1 MNQIHLKSAGGKT
14 IATLPAYE
22 SLYQVPLSLYI
33 DFLKAREP
41 LDDKE
46 RLEAGEV
53 NIPRVLA
60 KAVGAFVGVPVNDVL
75 MTEYGNFEDVDN
87 ICKNLT
93 SLYMWIVNLLGTFSP
108 KIRKQ
113 EDCTFEYKGDRYTIP
128 VIGLQTLAG
137 LPLLPDLE
145 TGQMIEAYEIKRVAQ
160 SKIEEDDPEGSHLF
174 SYYLSMLAV
183 LCRKGEEKFPVF
195 ESDVEVFI
203 NERLLHF
210 QEIDAGTALDIDF
223 FLASLMKPSGRTGAA
238 VGFLSNRV
246 FDLVQAV
253 QSRGK
258 QNRKPSIRQYKEQ
271 RKRLRKSGGG
281 KRISNYLKGAG
292 LLKAEKARLKA

>member
-1 MNQIHLKSAGGKT
+1 MNQIHLKAAGGKT
-14 IATLPAYE
+14 IASLPAYE
-22 SLYQVPLSLYI
+22 SLYQVPLSRYI

-46 RLEAGEV
+46 RLESGEV

-60 KAVGAFVGVPVNDVL
+60 KAVGAFMGISVEDVL
-75 MTEYGNFEDVDN
+75 TAEYGNFEDVDN
-87 ICKNLT
+87 VGKNLT
-93 SLYMWIVNLLGTFSP
+93 SLYVWIVNLLGTFSP
-108 KIRKQ
+108 KIRKP
-113 EDCTFEYKGDRYTIP
+113 EDCTFEYKGDMYTIP

-160 SKIEEDDPEGSHLF
+160 SKIEAEDPEGSHLF
-174 SYYLSMLAV
+174 SYYLGMLAV
-183 LCRKGEEKFPVF
+183 LCRKGEERFPVF

-210 QEIDAGTALDIDF
+210 QEIDAGTALDVDF
-223 FLASLMKPSGRTGAA
+223 FLASLMKPSVRTGAA

-246 FDLVQAV
+246 LDLVQAV
-253 QSRGK
+253 QSRGRL
-258 QNRKPSIRQYKEQ
+258 NRKPSIKQYKEQ
-271 RKRLRKSGGG
+271 KKHSRKLGGG
-281 KRISNYLKGAG
+281 KRT
-292 LLKAEKARLKA
+292 